1 MTPVSTTLREAAD
14 EEMARR
20 QAQRRMSAAQQASS
34 QIAGRLM
41 GAPAPAFERDPA
53 KREAQQAARAAQ
65 IAEVRAGIEP
75 SIAQQR
81 ATGQLQEFTPTA
93 QYRSDPMEALRMA
106 MTPAGLDAM
115 RINPFLQAPLQAMVQ
130 PPEPVKG
137 TDDMRE
143 YAAAQAQG
151 YKGSFMEYLRDIKGA
166 SAPRFSVDMSP
177 KASEAMLP
185 LFAKRLDEQYN
196 NATGAENTLYS
207 ISVMEQSLAS
217 GAPSGAF
224 AQGVIGASQF
234 LDSLGIDY
242 NKDIVAN
249 AQAFQAQA
257 SNLLANIMAQL
268 GGARGITEGE
278 LKLLQQQFPQIVDS
292 IEARRAVFRILRK
305 GSERTIQQY
314 NNTLNQFQKAY
325 PDAVLPYAP
334 KVIIDEKKMRDFIN
348 SPEGQAELERIR
360 QGG

>member
-1 MTPVSTTLREAAD
+1 
-14 EEMARR
+14 MARR
-20 QAQRRMSAAQQASS
+20 QRMAQRRQAEQRMGAAQQASS
-34 QIAGRLM
+34 QIAGRLLG
-41 GAPAPAFERDPA
+41 GAPIPTAPGSAAGDELTGVNVQSQYRRDPM
-53 KREAQQAARAAQ
+53 
-65 IAEVRAGIEP
+65 
-75 SIAQQR
+75 
-81 ATGQLQEFTPTA
+81 
-93 QYRSDPMEALRMA
+93 DALRMA
-106 MTPAGLDAM
+106 MSPAGADAM
-115 RINPFLQAPLQAMVQ
+115 RVNPLLQAPLQAMLQ
-130 PPEPVKG
+130 PPEPMKA

-151 YKGSFMEYLRDIKGA
+151 YTGTFMEYMRDIKGA

-278 LKLLQQQFPQIVDS
+278 LKLLQQQFPQIVDN

-314 NNTLNQFQKAY
+314 NNTLNQFQKSY

-334 KVIIDEKKMRDFIN
+334 KAIIDENKMRDFIN
-348 SPEGQAELERIR
+348 SPEGQAELEKIR
-360 QGG
+360 RGG